1 MQIGTDDR
9 ALRTTADALETG
21 ATVVSMTLED
31 AAERALGRSQARA
44 AAVVLEAGER
54 PAAAS
59 PRSTSMATLPISR
72 GPSSRTV
79 SRSTRPTPGSRSPPS
94 S

>member
-1 MQIGTDDR
+1 MQIGTEDG
-9 ALRTTADALETG
+9 AVRTTADALVAG
-21 ATVVSMTLED
+21 PAVIPMTAKD
-31 AAERALGRSQARA
+31 ASEWALRRSQARA
-44 AAVVLEAGER
+44 AAVVLEAGEH
-54 PAAAS
+54 PSAARS
-59 PRSTSMATLPISR
+59 RSTSMATLPISR